1 MYKAGLAD
9 NPYITM
15 PSIEIIDILRVIAIC
30 AFAGGTSF
38 AGGLIARYINFSE
51 RDRSCFSLLLV
62 QAS

>member
-30 AFAGGTSF
+30 AFAGG
-38 AGGLIARYINFSE
+38 LIARYINFSE